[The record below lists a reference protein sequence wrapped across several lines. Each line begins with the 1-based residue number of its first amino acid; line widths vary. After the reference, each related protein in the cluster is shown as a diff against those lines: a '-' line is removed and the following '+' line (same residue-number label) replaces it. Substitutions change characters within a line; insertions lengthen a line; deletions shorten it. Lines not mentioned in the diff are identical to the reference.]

1 MTSVI
6 FEDWFR
12 NEFVPSVRE
21 FSANNSLEPK
31 AVLVLDNFSG
41 HVLLESE
48 DGLIRCLFLPPN
60 VTSIGQPMDQSPIN
74 ALKSKYK
81 KKLSEFLI
89 LNCDKNM
96 SFPEWLKKV
105 NLLTSVEWIAES
117 WKTLKV
123 STIRNSWNKI
133 GLDWLEPD
141 GNESELAREE
151 RLGEDL
157 DDDVGWEGIEG
168 EGIREE
174 RLDGEIDDDVGWEGI
189 EGEGIRE
196 ERLDEEIDDDDEGEG
211 IREERY
217 DEDESNCGEY
227 LMIERSDQETDHA
240 QIFRNAMEGFNSVLA
255 LAKSLNAT
263 SEEKAMLKIQQKLI
277 DKYFSS

>member
-1 MTSVI
+1 
-6 FEDWFR
+6 
-12 NEFVPSVRE
+12 
-21 FSANNSLEPK
+21 
-31 AVLVLDNFSG
+31 
-41 HVLLESE
+41 
-48 DGLIRCLFLPPN
+48 
-60 VTSIGQPMDQSPIN
+60 MDQSPIN

-96 SFPEWLKKV
+96 SFPERLKKV

-157 DDDVGWEGIEG
+157 
-168 EGIREE
+168 
-174 RLDGEIDDDVGWEGI
+174 DDDVGWEGI

-277 DKYFSS
+277 DKYFFS